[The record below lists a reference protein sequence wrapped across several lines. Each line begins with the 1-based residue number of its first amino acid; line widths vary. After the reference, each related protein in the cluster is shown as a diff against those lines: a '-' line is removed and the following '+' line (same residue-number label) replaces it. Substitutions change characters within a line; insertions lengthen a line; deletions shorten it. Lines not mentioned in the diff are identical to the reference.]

1 MKAYKGF
8 ESDLSCK
15 GFQYEIGGT
24 YEEPNAILCECGFHA
39 CTNPLDVFRYYH
51 PMHCSRFCEVE
62 AENTTN
68 IDIFDMR
75 GKDSKISAKKIRIV
89 KELTMLEM
97 IDEFRKM
104 TPGNGFPIHTDY
116 KAFSVSISNSD
127 VHSSSFK
134 KDIEETIDS
143 FTIGQSISNIFVLRV
158 GAFNDELHLDMIHGH
173 YAGRPIRY
181 SKDSCKYGLYGFS
194 YVSNAILKVVSTGN
208 KNNIL
213 SNMYESDIISVG
225 DDATIRSASRRSF
238 IFTTGKN
245 ATVVIAPTPNI
256 GANMSQVYCSGS
268 DSTVNIYA
276 YAAENALVGGAKGTR
291 VNILSI
297 TGEVIGSFQIDG
309 DTFPTDCLL
318 KLHYDYY
325 LKKILLG

>member
-68 IDIFDMR
+68 IDIFDRR
-75 GKDSKISAKKIRIV
+75 GEDSKISAKKIRIV

-181 SKDSCKYGLYGFS
+181 SKDSYIQDGIIKGTKDELIISDDGSISYAVYNSSGDKITYDNCEIYPVGNKGGMRIKYGTGSSFS
-194 YVSNAILKVVSTGN
+194 FKDYSTG
-208 KNNIL
+208 
-213 SNMYESDIISVG
+213 E
-225 DDATIRSASRRSF
+225 
-238 IFTTGKN
+238 
-245 ATVVIAPTPNI
+245 
-256 GANMSQVYCSGS
+256 
-268 DSTVNIYA
+268 
-276 YAAENALVGGAKGTR
+276 
-291 VNILSI
+291 
-297 TGEVIGSFQIDG
+297 IDK
-309 DTFPTDCLL
+309 
-318 KLHYDYY
+318 KLT
-325 LKKILLG
+325 KC

>member
-75 GKDSKISAKKIRIV
+75 GEDSKISAKKIRIV

-181 SKDSCKYGLYGFS
+181 SKDSYIQDGIMT
-194 YVSNAILKVVSTGN
+194 VASTGN
-208 KNNIL
+208 KNNII

-225 DDATIRSASRRSF
+225 DDAIIRSASRRSF